1 MMARIKA
8 ALLYAPY
15 DVRIKEIEAPEIKAD
30 EVLVRIKAVGICGS
44 DVLFFKYGRIG
55 RFVVEQ
61 PLIMGHESA
70 GEVIAIGVEVTDRR
84 VGDRVSIEP
93 GLPCRVC
100 EHCKSGRYNLCP
112 KVIFLSAPPHHGTF
126 VEQVAVPA
134 DFTFLLPE
142 NVSFEE
148 GAMLEPLAVGM
159 HAAARAGVRAAQSVG
174 VLGVGPVGLMAL
186 QAAKAYGATR
196 LVAVDSY
203 PLRLDMAR
211 RMGATETINFAETDP
226 VAAVN
231 EFTGGEGLDVVI
243 EVAGQVESLRD
254 AILMAKCG
262 GVVAMVGNLPV
273 ISAELP
279 AMEILEKELDVR
291 GVFRYANAYPP
302 AVELVSRGLV
312 DVTSLITHRFP
323 LTQLGDALRF
333 TDEHRDSAI
342 KVIVEI

>member
-1 MMARIKA
+1 MAKIKA

-15 DVRIKEIEAPEIKAD
+15 DVRIEEIEAPEIKPN

-61 PLIMGHESA
+61 PLVMGHESA
-70 GEVIAIGVEVTDRR
+70 GEIIAVGAEVANRR
-84 VGDRVSIEP
+84 VGDRVTIEP

-100 EHCKSGRYNLCP
+100 EYCKSGRYNLCP
-112 KVIFLSAPPHHGTF
+112 RVIFLSCPPYHGTF

-159 HAAARAGVRAAQSVG
+159 HAAARAGVKPAQSVG

-186 QAAKAYGATR
+186 QAAKAYGAAR

-211 RMGATETINFAETDP
+211 RMGATETINFAETNP

-231 EFTGGEGLDVVI
+231 DLTGGEGLDAVF
-243 EVAGQVESLRD
+243 EVAGQVESLRN

-273 ISAELP
+273 ISTEIP
-279 AMEILEKELDVR
+279 AMDILEKELDVR

-323 LTQLGDALRF
+323 LSRLDAALRF
-333 TDEHRDSAI
+333 ADERRESAI